1 MVLVLVYLLYFGIY
15 MAGYNMLTDEI
26 SQSLYSKTSY
36 LTNTLEEEIRRIQ
49 KLQFE
54 CINDDIIFY
63 TISAFPILTKS
74 EQVKKLL
81 EMQNRLKILHE
92 SSTYIDEVFVCIP
105 GDEPENFFGG
115 RSGISGRKESGIS
128 EYAGKIFALPY
139 FL

>member
-54 CINDDIIFY
+54 CINDDIIFLY
-63 TISAFPILTKS
+63 HQCISHPDQKRAGEEAFG
-74 EQVKKLL
+74 
-81 EMQNRLKILHE
+81 NAE
-92 SSTYIDEVFVCIP
+92 ST
-105 GDEPENFFGG
+105 EN
-115 RSGISGRKESGIS
+115 S
-128 EYAGKIFALPY
+128 A
-139 FL
+139 